1 MNKRKPLLVGAII
14 ACAGL
19 ILSLVAFTP
28 ATYADTTTQPEASTE
43 IETSTTTETG
53 TEAEADTSSDNA
65 DSETDT
71 TADSDLPAP
80 TFSVDVDQENDIASF
95 WFGSNLF
102 AFGNLLGL
110 DDTADA
116 GLLLAAGSELN
127 LGATSN
133 YGFIAGV
140 AVNYTGTTNHDLFIL
155 ASNIELDSVARIG
168 GDVYAASN
176 VMTVAA
182 DLSGDLSVAAAEL
195 TLRDVTIAG
204 NVNLSVDR
212 LNFEGEVKIDGTLSY
227 NDTAVVTGNYDAA
240 ATSTYEVVEPS
251 PATVIAATVYSKLLS
266 IAGLF
271 IVTIVFLA
279 FFPSLYQQL
288 IAKSTT
294 SRFGANLT
302 VGLVSLVV
310 VPFIS
315 LFAFCTIA
323 AAPLAVIAMVAYAI
337 LVYLAQGITGTWLGH
352 LITAQ
357 LFKRPTNRF
366 VEALVG
372 IVILGLVSLIPFL
385 GWVTGFLA
393 LLFGLGFIVSTGF
406 LPHFRSLKSTSSTK
420 SPKAAK

>member
-28 ATYADTTTQPEASTE
+28 ATYADTTAQPEVSTE
-43 IETSTTTETG
+43 IETSATT
-53 TEAEADTSSDNA
+53 EADTSSDNA

-110 DDTADA
+110 DDTTDA

-212 LNFEGEVKIDGTLSY
+212 LNFEGEVKTDGTLTY
-227 NDTAVVTGNYDAA
+227 NDTAVVTGSYDAA

-251 PATVIAATVYSKLLS
+251 PAAVIAATIYSKLLS

>member
-19 ILSLVAFTP
+19 ILSLAAFTP
-28 ATYADTTTQPEASTE
+28 ATYADATTQPEASTE
-43 IETSTTTETG
+43 IETSATTETG

-71 TADSDLPAP
+71 TAGSDLPAP

-110 DDTADA
+110 DDTTDA

-133 YGFIAGV
+133 YGFVAGV

-176 VMTVAA
+176 VMTVTA

-240 ATSTYEVVEPS
+240 AISTYEVVEPS

-266 IAGLF
+266 IAGLY

-279 FFPSLYQQL
+279 FCPSLYQQL

-310 VPFIS
+310 VPLIS

-393 LLFGLGFIVSTGF
+393 LLFGLGFIVSAGF
-406 LPHFRSLKSTSSTK
+406 LPHFRSLKSISSTK